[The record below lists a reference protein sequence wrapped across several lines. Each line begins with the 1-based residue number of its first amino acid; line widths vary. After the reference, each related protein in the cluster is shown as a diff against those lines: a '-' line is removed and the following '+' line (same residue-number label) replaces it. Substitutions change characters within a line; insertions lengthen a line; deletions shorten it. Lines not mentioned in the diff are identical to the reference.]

1 VEELYVT
8 WCHDCGWN
16 LKAPDTTPPK
26 TRVDRLYARAGVR
39 LDARLVE
46 RLART
51 EGLSPRVT
59 PSRVTAY
66 AIAACIHL
74 VSLAL
79 LAVVVLAALYAVRHP
94 WAFPLVL
101 FLAALAYVLRPR
113 PGKLVSEGLV
123 ARDEAPVLYELCDEI
138 AGALG
143 TPTIEALV
151 IDEHFNAQWAV
162 LGWRRRRTL
171 TLGMPLLAMLPPQP
185 RSALIAHEL
194 AHARNGDSTRGF
206 FVGSALNA
214 LAEWYVMLGPQEE
227 GILATGLEW
236 LVNGFLWLVSRPIW
250 WLLLLELHLLLRDA
264 QRAEYLADLLAADV
278 AGAPAVVELHER
290 LLLESAFFGV
300 VQHASHESP
309 EDLLNRARATLDAVP
324 ERERERRRRA
334 ARLET
339 VSLQSTHP
347 PTGSRIDL
355 VERRGNPDA
364 RVVVSDER
372 SATIDAELRSREKSV
387 EQKLVDNFR
396 ASLYY

>member
-1 VEELYVT
+1 
-8 WCHDCGWN
+8 
-16 LKAPDTTPPK
+16 
-26 TRVDRLYARAGVR
+26 
-39 LDARLVE
+39 
-46 RLART
+46 
-51 EGLSPRVT
+51 
-59 PSRVTAY
+59 
-66 AIAACIHL
+66 
-74 VSLAL
+74 
-79 LAVVVLAALYAVRHP
+79 
-94 WAFPLVL
+94 
-101 FLAALAYVLRPR
+101 
-113 PGKLVSEGLV
+113 
-123 ARDEAPVLYELCDEI
+123 
-138 AGALG
+138 
-143 TPTIEALV
+143 
-151 IDEHFNAQWAV
+151 
-162 LGWRRRRTL
+162 
-171 TLGMPLLAMLPPQP
+171 MPLLAMLPPQP

-309 EDLLNRARATLDAVP
+309 EELLNRARATLDAVP

-355 VERRGNPDA
+355 VERRGNPEA

-372 SATIDAELRSREKSV
+372 SAAIDAELRSREKSV